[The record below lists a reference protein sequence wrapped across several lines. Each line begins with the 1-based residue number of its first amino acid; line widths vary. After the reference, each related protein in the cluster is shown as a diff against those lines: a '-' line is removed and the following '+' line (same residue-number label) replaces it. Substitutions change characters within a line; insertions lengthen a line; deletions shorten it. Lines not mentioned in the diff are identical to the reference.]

1 MGRYCGLVNDT
12 SPSRYV
18 VVVTHATRD
27 DAFDAAAEFIS
38 EMAGRGIGCAVPD
51 DQAKPM
57 SSKLPGIDLESLGE
71 FAHEAEVV
79 VVFGGDGTILR
90 AAEWSLPRHV
100 PMIGV
105 NLGHVGFLAEL
116 ERSDMA
122 DLVNK
127 VCSRDYTVE
136 DRLVLKTTVTEYSG
150 QHRWSSFAVN
160 ELSLEK
166 AARRRMLDVLASV
179 DELPVQ
185 RWSCDG
191 ILVSAPTGS
200 TAYAFS
206 AGGPVMWPD
215 LDAMLMVPLSAH
227 ALFARPLVMSPAARV
242 DLDIQPDGSES
253 AVLWCD
259 GRRSCT
265 VRPGERITVVRHP
278 DRLRIARLAA
288 QPFTSR
294 LVKKFELPVSGW
306 RQGRDRHHLEE
317 TS

>member
-1 MGRYCGLVNDT
+1 MNDT

-136 DRLVLKTTVTEYSG
+136 DRLVLKTTVT
-150 QHRWSSFAVN
+150 
-160 ELSLEK
+160 
-166 AARRRMLDVLASV
+166 
-179 DELPVQ
+179 
-185 RWSCDG
+185 
-191 ILVSAPTGS
+191 
-200 TAYAFS
+200 
-206 AGGPVMWPD
+206 
-215 LDAMLMVPLSAH
+215 
-227 ALFARPLVMSPAARV
+227 
-242 DLDIQPDGSES
+242 
-253 AVLWCD
+253 
-259 GRRSCT
+259 
-265 VRPGERITVVRHP
+265 
-278 DRLRIARLAA
+278 
-288 QPFTSR
+288 
-294 LVKKFELPVSGW
+294 
-306 RQGRDRHHLEE
+306 
-317 TS
+317 